1 MARLIAFDQ
10 KTAAALRREM
20 PQHQTFEHGAAD
32 VVDFAMGGPET
43 LVAVL
48 PVDAPNQ
55 AGVAVFR
62 RPRVERFPRPMHQPE
77 VDAAQTE
84 NPVQRP
90 TQQTISAPEVSAQ
103 SIAHQVSPTSRAQE
117 PIELAPLRIRAG
129 GFLGLRDEAVFEE
142 EQKPPE
148 KRSWWRKFWDED

>member
-10 KTAAALRREM
+10 KMASALRQQM

-32 VVDFAMGGPET
+32 VVDFAKDGPET

-48 PVDAPNQ
+48 PADAQNL

-62 RPRVERFPRPMHQPE
+62 RPKIERPAMAQPPQKTESYVGHIQPAHPEAHEESVRPF
-77 VDAAQTE
+77 VS
-84 NPVQRP
+84 VQELR
-90 TQQTISAPEVSAQ
+90 APD
-103 SIAHQVSPTSRAQE
+103 
-117 PIELAPLRIRAG
+117 PLRIRAG